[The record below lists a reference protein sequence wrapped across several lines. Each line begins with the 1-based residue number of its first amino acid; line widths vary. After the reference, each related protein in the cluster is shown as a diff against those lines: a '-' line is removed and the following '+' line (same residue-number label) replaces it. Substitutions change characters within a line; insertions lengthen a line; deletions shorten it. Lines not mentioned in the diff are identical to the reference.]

1 MGGKGITRL
10 WYPRK
15 EGFLG
20 GVVIF
25 LCVPQRSSASLAVY
39 IVCAFTAETR
49 RTAEER
55 RGCGKLRHYCFLLF
69 LFGQSRNRHRAFFL
83 VPRDLEREHRALVG
97 CR

>member
-15 EGFLG
+15 ERVFRWCRNFSL
-20 GVVIF
+20 
-25 LCVPQRSSASLAVY
+25 RSSAVLRVSGGLY
-39 IVCAFTAETR
+39 RLRFYRRDAED
-49 RTAEER
+49 R
-55 RGCGKLRHYCFLLF
+55 RGTQRMWQTQTLLFLLF